1 MKISANPP
9 EIKELVQKAKSGD
22 FNSRNK
28 LIEEN
33 FKAPLYMAKKKRP
46 LWLEED
52 EAVSIANLYLV
63 KAVDS
68 YIEKELPQPLSV
80 IIWKSILWGFSY
92 DKSKKEIYGQ
102 WDSVEEYVTLL
113 DFDTDQS
120 SIESK
125 LIREEKVFLVHQI
138 LENLPSHKAEFLCKH
153 YGIGCVPQTLK
164 EIAESEEISTTK
176 AQNLHIAY
184 LRAFKK
190 QWFSRR
196 ESEGYKQCDQ
206 I

>member
-1 MKISANPP
+1 MKTLENPP
-9 EIKELVQKAKSGD
+9 EIEELVQKAKSGD

-68 YIEKELPQPLSV
+68 YIKKELPQPLSV

-102 WDSVEEYVTLL
+102 WDTMDNDVALL
-113 DFDTDQS
+113 DFENDQS

-125 LIREEKVFLVHQI
+125 LIRQEKISLVHKS
-138 LENLPSHKAEFLCKH
+138 LERLPSHKSEFLCRH
-153 YGIGCVPQTLK
+153 YGIGCPSKTLK
-164 EIAESEEISTTK
+164 EIAESGEISTTK

-190 QWFSRR
+190 QWYSLR
-196 ESEGYKQCDQ
+196 ESSGFFAM
-206 I
+206 